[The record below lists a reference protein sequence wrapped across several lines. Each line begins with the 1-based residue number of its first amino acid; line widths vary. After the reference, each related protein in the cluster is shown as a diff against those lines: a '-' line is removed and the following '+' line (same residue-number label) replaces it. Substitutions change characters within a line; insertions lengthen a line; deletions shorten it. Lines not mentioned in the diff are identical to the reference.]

1 MNNKES
7 EEKIYKSIK
16 QIMIWNKEIFKKILI
31 ASGICIICI
40 VIIPILINSL
50 ILKPRLFE
58 SVGSGVDWLMFW
70 GGYLGAIISA
80 SAAFIILYIQRKDN
94 ERQNKENRR
103 VYENNRQLQISI
115 LEYQKKSQWLENLK
129 SNCIDYYNA
138 FNQNDIID
146 LFNLINKNNANS
158 IMEAKQFVNSLIDR
172 HNKVVFALEFLF
184 PQNKDKEEIKLFFKL
199 EEYNHVY
206 QALIKDAQYIIIQL
220 EKDSDT
226 NLLIDGIDEYEKRN
240 VIPQVTNNRIVSILR
255 SKKYIS
261 KIGGL
266 TDILKKLLIA
276 RQNFSPCLIQRTLSE
291 LCYYEED
298 KINKIIKI

>member
-7 EEKIYKSIK
+7 EKKIYKSIK
-16 QIMIWNKEIFKKILI
+16 QIMIWNKEILKKILI

-146 LFNLINKNNANS
+146 LYNLLNKNNSNS
-158 IMEAKQFVNSLIDR
+158 LIEAKQLVNSLIDR
-172 HNKVVFALEFLF
+172 NNKVIFALEFLF
-184 PQNKDKEEIKLFFKL
+184 PKNKDNEEIKLFLKI
-199 EEYNHVY
+199 EEYNLVY
-206 QALIKDAQYIIIQL
+206 KALISDVQYIIRQL
-220 EKDSDT
+220 QKNADT
-226 NLLIDGIDEYEKRN
+226 SNLYNEIDEYEKRN

-255 SKKYIS
+255 SRKYIS
-261 KIGGL
+261 ILGGF
-266 TDILKKLLIA
+266 TDILNELFMA
-276 RQNFSPCLIQRTLSE
+276 RKNFGNNIGVVPLFI
-291 LCYYEED
+291 
-298 KINKIIKI
+298 